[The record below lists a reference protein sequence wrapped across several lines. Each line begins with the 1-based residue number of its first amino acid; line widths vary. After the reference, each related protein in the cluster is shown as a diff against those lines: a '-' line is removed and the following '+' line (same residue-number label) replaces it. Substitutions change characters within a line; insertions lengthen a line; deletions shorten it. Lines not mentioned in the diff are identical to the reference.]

1 MRQGCSRRCSLPASR
16 SGGARDDFG
25 LVAGA
30 AQHGEQALG
39 DRLVGDGAVEG
50 VEQHAAIRLTV
61 EEALDF
67 HRIRNPGADLRHEGG
82 QGGKGSILC
91 HVLDL
96 LWLCRAPLGSGGIAS
111 PYKRLRTVTVP
122 PRFEFFVFFR
132 AGARLQAADRAWRQ
146 RSRSVDCYIPI
157 HTAPPAQPTCVSSG
171 LPAKWAL
178 RLSTT
183 SWPMAA
189 RVAWVALPICGSS
202 TTFSIAKSASGT
214 RGASAKTS
222 SPAPP
227 SLPSCSAFTSAGSS
241 ITEPRAMLITPP
253 LVPSAARTSA
263 LTRLRVAPPP
273 GHLTLRYCTTCA
285 I

>member
-1 MRQGCSRRCSLPASR
+1 MRQGFSRRCSLPASR

-146 RSRSVDCYIPI
+146 RSRGVDCYIPI

-171 LPAKWAL
+171 
-178 RLSTT
+178 S
-183 SWPMAA
+183 
-189 RVAWVALPICGSS
+189 
-202 TTFSIAKSASGT
+202 
-214 RGASAKTS
+214 SAKTS

-241 ITEPRAMLITPP
+241 ITEPRAMLITAP
-253 LVPSAARTSA
+253 LVPSAASTSA
-263 LTRLRVAPPP
+263 LTRLRVAAPP
-273 GHLTLRYCTTCA
+273 GQLTIR
-285 I
+285 

>member
-1 MRQGCSRRCSLPASR
+1 MRQGFSRRCSLPASR

-111 PYKRLRTVTVP
+111 PYVLLRFRRVSYFSFFFAPAPASKP
-122 PRFEFFVFFR
+122 PTEP
-132 AGARLQAADRAWRQ
+132 GASDRAA
-146 RSRSVDCYIPI
+146 SIV
-157 HTAPPAQPTCVSSG
+157 
-171 LPAKWAL
+171 
-178 RLSTT
+178 
-183 SWPMAA
+183 
-189 RVAWVALPICGSS
+189 
-202 TTFSIAKSASGT
+202 TF
-214 RGASAKTS
+214 RY
-222 SPAPP
+222 
-227 SLPSCSAFTSAGSS
+227 
-241 ITEPRAMLITPP
+241 TPP
-253 LVPSAARTSA
+253 LPLSPPASAAACR
-263 LTRLRVAPPP
+263 RNGP
-273 GHLTLRYCTTCA
+273 
-285 I
+285 

>member
-1 MRQGCSRRCSLPASR
+1 MRQGFSRRCSLPASR

-82 QGGKGSILC
+82 QGSKGSILC

-122 PRFEFFVFFR
+122 PRFEFFVFF
-132 AGARLQAADRAWRQ
+132 APAPASKPPTEPGASDRAA
-146 RSRSVDCYIPI
+146 SIV
-157 HTAPPAQPTCVSSG
+157 
-171 LPAKWAL
+171 
-178 RLSTT
+178 
-183 SWPMAA
+183 
-189 RVAWVALPICGSS
+189 
-202 TTFSIAKSASGT
+202 TF
-214 RGASAKTS
+214 RY
-222 SPAPP
+222 
-227 SLPSCSAFTSAGSS
+227 
-241 ITEPRAMLITPP
+241 TPP
-253 LVPSAARTSA
+253 LPLSPPASAAACR
-263 LTRLRVAPPP
+263 RNGP
-273 GHLTLRYCTTCA
+273 
-285 I
+285 